1 MKNNSISVETQRR
14 WLQGEHL
21 KSSVKSGS
29 LKSYPPQ
36 TFQYVREGNMQ
47 CDMQSYAYFFRCV
60 LTIVQEG
67 SFVEAY

>member
-1 MKNNSISVETQRR
+1 MKNDSISVETQRR

-21 KSSVKSGS
+21 KSSVESGN
-29 LKSYPPQ
+29 LRSYPLNISIRSRGKYAM
-36 TFQYVREGNMQ
+36 QYAVI
-47 CDMQSYAYFFRCV
+47 CIYFRCV